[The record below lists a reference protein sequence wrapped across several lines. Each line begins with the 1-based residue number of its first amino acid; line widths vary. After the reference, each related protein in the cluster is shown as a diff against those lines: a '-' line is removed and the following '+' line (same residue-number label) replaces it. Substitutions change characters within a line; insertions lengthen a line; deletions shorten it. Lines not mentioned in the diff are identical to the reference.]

1 MHLQDKLKDHN
12 ISLPN
17 YTEGTHKTKCP
28 KCQPP
33 HNSKD
38 RPLSVTVEADSI
50 VWFCHHCE
58 DSGSVFDKANNVRP
72 LPKKEIKSADPIN
85 LEGKGASK
93 FLDDYFIGRSISRET
108 YEHHCVHSKDGKWIN
123 MPYNPHNNKCDNI
136 KSRTVDKQFRQTP
149 NAKKSLYNYGAV
161 KDSDTVIFVEGEIDV
176 LSLWEVG
183 YRNATTLPDGAP
195 AQANFK
201 EGDKRFSCLQTYPLN
216 KVKKII
222 LFVDNDGA
230 GENLN
235 KELLHRF
242 GKDKC
247 WYVEVPKDCKDAND
261 VLCKHGAAT
270 LKKIV
275 DFAKPYP
282 VDGLYTVG
290 NYQNQVIDLFNGNYT
305 KPIEIGYPSID
316 RIYKILK
323 GTFHVWTGIPNHG
336 KSTVLDQFLV
346 NIARRD
352 GWKFAMFSPEH
363 STSMHIRRLVQ
374 IVSEKPFDK
383 GFEGR
388 MSTDELHNAMDW
400 VKEHFY
406 FIETREHIPNIQKIL
421 EIAKQ
426 SVQKFGINGIV
437 IDPYNEVD
445 ARRQGN
451 YREDEHIRDFISNC
465 KKFARNTDC
474 TVWVVAHPTKMQK
487 ENNGSYAPPTAYD
500 IAGASHW
507 HNQSD
512 AVITVHRDFDDDSIN
527 IITRKIRE
535 QGLYGQ
541 IGEAKMFYNHKKRIF
556 EERTTDIGTH
566 WNDS

>member
-1 MHLQDKLKDHN
+1 MHLQDKLLENGIRLK
-12 ISLPN
+12 SF
-17 YTEGTHKTKCP
+17 TEGTHKVKCP

-33 HNSKD
+33 HNSAD
-38 RPLSVTVEADSI
+38 RPLSVTVDI
-50 VWFCHHCE
+50 DNVVWFCHHCE
-58 DSGSVFDKANNVRP
+58 DTGSVHDERSNVKSITP
-72 LPKKEIKSADPIN
+72 TKKKIVEPVKIDNTSDT
-85 LEGKGASK
+85 K
-93 FLDDYFIGRSISRET
+93 FLDDYFINRSISRET
-108 YEHHCVHSKDGKWIN
+108 YKHFCIHSKDKKWIA
-123 MPYNPHNNKCDNI
+123 MPYNPHNNRCDNI
-136 KSRTVDKQFRQTP
+136 KYRTVDKKFKQTP
-149 NAKKSLYNYGAV
+149 NAKKSLYNYGSVRDA
-161 KDSDTVIFVEGEIDV
+161 STVVFVEGEIDV

-183 YRNATTLPDGAP
+183 IKNATTLPDGAP
-195 AQANFK
+195 AKVNFR
-201 EGDKRFSCLQTYPLN
+201 EGDKRFSCLQTHPLE
-216 KVKKII
+216 KAKKII

-235 KELLHRF
+235 KELLHRY

-261 VLCKHGAAT
+261 ILVKHGAAK
-270 LKKIV
+270 LKQIV
-275 DFAKPYP
+275 EQAKPYP
-282 VDGLYTVG
+282 VDGLYTVN
-290 NYQNQVIDLFNGNYT
+290 NYTSQVIDLYNGNYT
-305 KPIEIGYPSID
+305 KPIEVGFPSVD
-316 RIYKILK
+316 RIYKVLK

-346 NIARRD
+346 SIAQRH

-363 STSMHIRRLVQ
+363 STSMHIRRLAQ
-374 IVSEKPFDK
+374 IVTEKPFDK

-388 MSTDELHNAMDW
+388 MSTDELHNALDW

-445 ARRQGN
+445 AKRQGN

-487 ENNGSYAPPTAYD
+487 ENDGGYAPPTAYD

-512 AVITVHRDFDDDSIN
+512 AVVTVHRDFDDDSIN

-541 IGEAKMFYNHKKRIF
+541 IGQCTLVYNHKKRVF
-556 EERTTDIGTH
+556 EERTLDVSDYTI
-566 WNDS
+566 